1 MAPIPAQYLPPRE
14 LWPAR
19 THTLPEHAAYPQRLN
34 STEELIDRHVEAG
47 RGDRVALLYE
57 DQRLTYRQ
65 LQAAVSRLGSALR
78 ALGIEEEDRVLLRA
92 PSIPPAL
99 VANFAVLRIGG
110 VIVPTSPLLSRA
122 ELVHVAEREAVRIL
136 QPDEEPAPAR
146 LERVERLAG
155 QRHLHPPKDAPH
167 LAPALDLLELQIVV
181 VLHAP
186 ILRDHGH
193 APNACPIMALTRWLA
208 PAIMPPLTD
217 QSGGPHVRASPP

>member
-1 MAPIPAQYLPPRE
+1 MASQFHQLSGT

-122 ELVHVAEREAVRIL
+122 ELVTTWSGLRPGT
-136 QPDEEPAPAR
+136 PDRAPFIGPVPEHEGLIAATGHFR
-146 LERVERLAG
+146 SGLI
-155 QRHLHPPKDAPH
+155 
-167 LAPALDLLELQIVV
+167 LAPITAKIVRELVTTGRSSHDLSRFAPGREFKKDRRPEMLDES
-181 VLHAP
+181 
-186 ILRDHGH
+186 
-193 APNACPIMALTRWLA
+193 ACA
-208 PAIMPPLTD
+208 
-217 QSGGPHVRASPP
+217 